1 MSTTPFLPLPDGLDI
16 TSISESPDA
25 LLVQVT
31 SRCTSSACPLCG
43 EPSQAIHSYYQRKPM
58 DLPCAGR
65 AIRLLLT
72 VRKFFCRKATCSRK
86 VFTERLTA
94 LLEPSSRLTTR
105 LRKAVQEIGLA
116 TCGKGGER
124 LCPKLDIDLSDA
136 TLLWSLHLLP
146 IPPIGKVR
154 VIGLDDWSWRRGQ
167 RHGTIVVDLERH
179 QVLDLLPDRR
189 SETVKRWLEQ
199 HPEIEIVSRDRA
211 IDRDGNLVDS
221 LGSREAGDGGSQAL

>member
-1 MSTTPFLPLPDGLDI
+1 MW
-16 TSISESPDA
+16 
-25 LLVQVT
+25 
-31 SRCTSSACPLCG
+31 
-43 EPSQAIHSYYQRKPM
+43 QRW
-58 DLPCAGR
+58 
-65 AIRLLLT
+65 
-72 VRKFFCRKATCSRK
+72 
-86 VFTERLTA
+86 
-94 LLEPSSRLTTR
+94 
-105 LRKAVQEIGLA
+105 
-116 TCGKGGER
+116 ER
-124 LCPKLDIDLSDA
+124 LCPKLGIDLSDA

-146 IPPIGKVR
+146 IPPVGKVR